1 MSDKIGLLNFH
12 YSEHNYGAV
21 LQAASLA
28 DVISQLGYSVEHIDF
43 IPKKIEQK
51 KTIRQLLI
59 SVLAAL
65 GIKSMLKH
73 MLGKKVYIKP
83 SVTGQEIFEQFR
95 NTWVSRS
102 PKTYTSTT
110 QLTEVGSAYS
120 AVVVGSDQVW
130 RPNMFVNKQQDV
142 DAYFLNFLPDTV
154 TRISYAASFGVDEW
168 EESQDI
174 LLTGRVRTAMQKF
187 NAVSVREQS
196 GIAICRDNFAVN
208 AQHVLDPTLLNGVE
222 FFERVIAQANVKKQS
237 ENVVYYK
244 LDVDA
249 EFINAIDTISR
260 ILKAPAE
267 DIYYQKENSVYRY
280 IPVADW
286 LAKIR
291 DSKFVVTDSFH
302 CVCLAILFNK
312 EFVCFANKG
321 RGIARLQSLLTSLGI
336 EGRLCEQQ
344 LLAAIITDREPIN
357 YVSVNNK
364 LTNLRIESMRFL
376 ENALSS
382 SRPLK

>member
-1 MSDKIGLLNFH
+1 MMKNKMIGLLNFH
-12 YSEHNYGAV
+12 YSDHNYGAV
-21 LQAASLA
+21 LQAASLT
-28 DVISQLGYSVEHIDF
+28 DVISQMGYSAEHIDF
-43 IPKKIEQK
+43 IPRKIDQE
-51 KTIRQLLI
+51 KTVRQLLI

-65 GIKSMLKH
+65 GIKTILKL

-83 SVTGQEIFEQFR
+83 SVTGQEVFEQFR
-95 NTWVSRS
+95 KTWVARS
-102 PKTYTSTT
+102 PKTYTSAA
-110 QLTEVGSAYS
+110 QLTELGSAYS

-142 DAYFLNFLPDTV
+142 DAYFLTFLPDSV

-174 LLTGRVRTAMQKF
+174 PLSGRVRTAMQKF
-187 NAVSVREQS
+187 HAVSVREQS

-260 ILKAPAE
+260 ILQAPAE

-321 RGIARLQSLLTSLGI
+321 RGMARLQSLLTSLGI

-344 LLAAIITDREPIN
+344 LLASIITDREPIN
-357 YVSVNNK
+357 YVSVNDK
-364 LTNLRIESMRFL
+364 LAKLRIESMHFL

-382 SRPLK
+382 RAI